1 MQILYVE
8 DDRLLAKSVE
18 LLLQKE
24 GHFCH
29 STNLGERAI
38 ELAKRNKYDVIVL
51 DVMLPDIDGFQVI
64 NRLRQMGV
72 DTPCLVQTGMVDRH
86 GPGNDLKQD
95 YEDLLIKPFGKEELI
110 ERVERTVSRATRRR
124 AVAPSPGV
132 KDQEFASTEKRRHRR
147 FKTIKAGQI
156 VLGTETNACVVLD
169 IAHGGAALR
178 LPSHLLDCPDQFELR
193 LQSGRVYNCEVCW
206 RDKDKVG
213 VKFIDD

>member
-38 ELAKRNKYDVIVL
+38 ELAKRNEYDVIVL

-64 NRLRQMGV
+64 NRLRQMGI
-72 DTPCLVQTGMVDRH
+72 DTPCLVQTGLVDRN
-86 GPGNDLKQD
+86 GPGNDLKED

-110 ERVERTVSRATRRR
+110 ESVERTVLRATRRR

-132 KDQEFASTEKRRHRR
+132 KDQESGRAEQRRHRR

-156 VLGTETNACVVLD
+156 VLGSETNACVVLD
-169 IAHGGAALR
+169 IAHGGASLR
-178 LPSHLLDCPDQFELR
+178 VNSHMSDCPDQFVLK

-206 RDKDKVG
+206 RDKDKIG
-213 VKFIDD
+213 VRFTGD

>member
-1 MQILYVE
+1 MQILYVG

-38 ELAKRNKYDVIVL
+38 ELAKRNKYDIIVL

-64 NRLRQMGV
+64 NRIRQMGI
-72 DTPCLVQTGMVDRH
+72 DTPCLVQTGLVDRN

-110 ERVERTVSRATRRR
+110 ERVESTVSRATRRR
-124 AVAPSPGV
+124 TIAPAPGV
-132 KDQEFASTEKRRHRR
+132 KDEDFDRAEQRRHRR

-156 VLGTETNACVVLD
+156 VSGEDTNACVVLD
-169 IAHGGAALR
+169 IAHGGASLR
-178 LPSHLLDCPDQFELR
+178 LPSHMLNCPDQFVLR

-213 VKFIDD
+213 VRFIGD

>member
-64 NRLRQMGV
+64 NRLRQMGI
-72 DTPCLVQTGMVDRH
+72 DTPCLVQTGLVDRN
-86 GPGNDLKQD
+86 GPGNELKQD
-95 YEDLLIKPFGKEELI
+95 YEEILIKPFCKEELI
-110 ERVERTVSRATRRR
+110 ERVESTVRRATRRR
-124 AVAPSPGV
+124 TVAPSPGV
-132 KDQEFASTEKRRHRR
+132 KDDGYVHAEQRRHRR

-156 VLGTETNACVVLD
+156 VVGSESNPCVVLD

-178 LPSHLLDCPDQFELR
+178 LPSHLLDCPDQFVLR
-193 LQSGRVYNCEVCW
+193 LQSGRVHNCDVCW
-206 RDKDKVG
+206 RDKDKIG
-213 VKFIDD
+213 VKFIGE